1 MPFVTEE
8 IYQHFFDGSIMV
20 SDWPTVNEN
29 LNSCNND
36 DMNRL
41 FNIITTVRNSRD
53 EKKVGLSKKINIV
66 LEDTLNLNLTAF
78 VETFKDY
85 LLKFLNFDTLEVKL
99 DASQDKKDA
108 IVSVLGDVTVIVPL
122 KELVNMEEEIG
133 KLKVQ
138 KTKLLAEIARGEG
151 MLSNPRFVEKAPT
164 DKVEAERKKLESYK
178 QQLEE
183 VEATINK
190 YEGN

>member
-1 MPFVTEE
+1 
-8 IYQHFFDGSIMV
+8 
-20 SDWPTVNEN
+20 
-29 LNSCNND
+29 
-36 DMNRL
+36 
-41 FNIITTVRNSRD
+41 
-53 EKKVGLSKKINIV
+53 
-66 LEDTLNLNLTAF
+66 
-78 VETFKDY
+78 
-85 LLKFLNFDTLEVKL
+85 
-99 DASQDKKDA
+99 
-108 IVSVLGDVTVIVPL
+108 
-122 KELVNMEEEIG
+122 MEEEIG

-151 MLSNPRFVEKAPT
+151 MLSNPRFVEKAPA